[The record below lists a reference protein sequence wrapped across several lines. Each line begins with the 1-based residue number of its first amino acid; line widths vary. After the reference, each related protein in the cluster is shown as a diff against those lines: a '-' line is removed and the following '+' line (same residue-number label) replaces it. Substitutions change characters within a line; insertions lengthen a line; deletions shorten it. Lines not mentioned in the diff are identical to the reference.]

1 MLADLFAKL
10 VARRLVRWAV
20 IALFNLIGFTSVV
33 GIPVVLI
40 IDTLL
45 VLAALQGIFA
55 ALRGVLQGAFAALRG
70 TAVEAGHLT
79 VKLLRVTAIGI
90 AVCSFVGV
98 IAALAI
104 PYFATADTAG
114 TAQALSVASST
125 VPTGTQDES
134 VVRISDVPIARQ
146 TQTENAAEHLP
157 ALTLTPIHSSIPN
170 VHRVIELIDERNY
183 VGALALIEADADIV
197 EPLNGRTPLTA
208 LELDHR
214 PNYYSESD
222 AYRLMKKLITIS
234 GGLDQR
240 LNDFGSVLWHQLMYD
255 LGNDPQK
262 FSEVLD
268 ILLARGID
276 INQKNFHGQVL
287 ADTATWSYATQDIM
301 IARGA
306 CSRFP
311 NPVKPQQLVCAD

>member
-1 MLADLFAKL
+1 MLADLFAKF
-10 VARRLVRWAV
+10 VARRLVRWAF

-40 IDTLL
+40 IDILL
-45 VLAALQGIFA
+45 VLAALQGVFA
-55 ALRGVLQGAFAALRG
+55 ALQGVFAALCK
-70 TAVEAGHLT
+70 TAVAAGHLA
-79 VKLLRVTAIGI
+79 VKLLRVTAIGA
-90 AVCSFVGV
+90 AVCSVVGV
-98 IAALAI
+98 IAVLAI
-104 PYFATADTAG
+104 PHFGTAG
-114 TAQALSVASST
+114 TAKPLSVASST
-125 VPTGTQDES
+125 MPTGAEAES
-134 VVRISDVPIARQ
+134 VARISDVPSTRQ
-146 TQTENAAEHLP
+146 TQDENAAEPLP
-157 ALTLTPIHSSIPN
+157 TLTLAPIHSNSPN
-170 VHRVIELIDERNY
+170 ARQVIALIEERNY
-183 VGALALIEADADIV
+183 VGTLALIDAGADIV
-197 EPLNGRTPLTA
+197 EPVNGRTPLTA

-222 AYRLMKKLITIS
+222 AYLLMKKLITTS

-240 LNDFGSVLWHQLMYD
+240 INDFGHILWHQLMYD
-255 LGNDPQK
+255 VGNDPQK

-306 CSRFP
+306 CGRLLSL
-311 NPVKPQQLVCAD
+311 VKPQQLVCAS

>member
-1 MLADLFAKL
+1 MLADLFAKF

-40 IDTLL
+40 IDILL
-45 VLAALQGIFA
+45 VLAALQG
-55 ALRGVLQGAFAALRG
+55 VFAALRG
-70 TAVEAGHLT
+70 TAVAAGHLA
-79 VKLLRVTAIGI
+79 VKLLRVTAIGA
-90 AVCSFVGV
+90 AVCCFVGV

-104 PYFATADTAG
+104 PHFGTAG
-114 TAQALSVASST
+114 TASTAQALSVASST
-125 VPTGTQDES
+125 MPAGAQGES
-134 VVRISDVPIARQ
+134 VARISDVPSARQ
-146 TQTENAAEHLP
+146 TQTENAAEPLP
-157 ALTLTPIHSSIPN
+157 ALTLPPIHSGIPSAR
-170 VHRVIELIDERNY
+170 RVIALIDERNY
-183 VGALALIEADADIV
+183 VGALALIDAGADIV

-222 AYRLMKKLITIS
+222 AYRLMKKLITTS

-240 LNDFGSVLWHQLMYD
+240 LNDFGHILWHQLMYD

-268 ILLARGID
+268 ILLARDID

-306 CSRFP
+306 CGRLP